1 MRNFTPY
8 VKEYLLMAAV
18 VAVAWTAALAFA
30 LVVNATILSATDE
43 REIRALSSTSIE
55 RTEVTH
61 DEDSSSLW
69 SSFEIDTG
77 RLAMSNE

>member
-43 REIRALSSTSIE
+43 REIRALSSTS
-55 RTEVTH
+55 RSPPPG
-61 DEDSSSLW
+61 DSSDGVGFVEVPRFVSVVGG
-69 SSFEIDTG
+69 T
-77 RLAMSNE
+77 